1 MKITMPDGELKGKS
15 VDSILLEVLLDDL
28 DISMSEVLV
37 VRNSEVIPE
46 DCILED
52 DDEIRIIQVVFGG

>member
-1 MKITMPDGELKGKS
+1 MKITMPDGELKDKN

-28 DISMSEVLV
+28 GISMSEVLV